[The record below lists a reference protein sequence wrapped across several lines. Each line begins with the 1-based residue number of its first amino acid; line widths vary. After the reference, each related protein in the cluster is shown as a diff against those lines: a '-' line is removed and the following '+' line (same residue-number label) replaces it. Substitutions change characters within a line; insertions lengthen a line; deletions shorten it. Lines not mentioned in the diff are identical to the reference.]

1 MRITQAELVAKLQ
14 ELVEEKGSD
23 FLYQNPYG
31 IPLGDQGGCLY
42 VHHNSE
48 EGESE
53 PGCIA
58 GHFFHRM
65 GVPLSALADVEGKS
79 ARCVASQVA
88 PEYGIVLDGEAITA
102 LARAQRVQ
110 DSGRPWGK
118 SLEAAQ
124 ADTQKTY
131 LLAPDYAV

>member
-1 MRITQAELVAKLQ
+1 MSITQAELVAKLR

-23 FLYQNPYG
+23 FLYQNPNG
-31 IPLGDQGGCLY
+31 IPLGEQGGCLY

-58 GHFFHRM
+58 GHFFNRM
-65 GVPLSALADVEGKS
+65 GVPLDALEQVEGRS
-79 ARCVASQVA
+79 ARFVAIEVA
-88 PEYGIVLDGEAITA
+88 PQYGVVLDGEAVTA
-102 LARAQRVQ
+102 LSRAQRVQ
-110 DSGRPWGK
+110 DSGRPWSQ